1 MMIRRSFNYLHL
13 IGFLVFALTILLL
26 AGCASQP
33 APEVNDPPG
42 FFSGLLHGFL
52 MLFSLIGSIFTDVRI
67 YAFPN
72 SGGWYDFG
80 FFLGAS
86 SFLGGGGASA
96 CRL

>member
-1 MMIRRSFNYLHL
+1 MKKRPFSYNRLIRFL
-13 IGFLVFALTILLL
+13 IVALAILLI
-26 AGCASQP
+26 ASCASQP
-33 APEVNDPPG
+33 APDVYDPPG
-42 FFSGLLHGFL
+42 FLSGLLHGFL

-80 FFLGAS
+80 FFLGAA

-96 CRL
+96 R